1 MMKQSF
7 LFIQLIISLIIGCVK
22 APEQD
27 PYVVVLGI
35 AQDGGAPHAG
45 CQKDCCATR
54 WNDPSKYLMVSSI
67 GIVDPNT
74 KETWMI
80 DATPDFP
87 KQLEILTG
95 NDHNKLKGIFLTHA
109 HIGHYTGLMFLG
121 REVMGSNS
129 VPVYAMP
136 KMAKYLRSNGPW
148 SQLVDLENI
157 VIEKLKNER
166 SVKLN
171 DRIKVTPF
179 QVPHRDE
186 FSETVGY
193 KIEGANK
200 SLIFIP
206 DIDKWSKWDKDIV
219 TIVKE
224 NDYAIL
230 DGSFY
235 QNGEIIGRDMSEI
248 PHPFIIESLETL
260 KSSLDNS
267 EVYFIHLNHTN
278 PALIKESEAQK
289 QILKAGFKIAEPKQI
304 INF

>member
-1 MMKQSF
+1 
-7 LFIQLIISLIIGCVK
+7 
-22 APEQD
+22 
-27 PYVVVLGI
+27 
-35 AQDGGAPHAG
+35 
-45 CQKDCCATR
+45 
-54 WNDPSKYLMVSSI
+54 
-67 GIVDPNT
+67 
-74 KETWMI
+74 MI

-148 SQLVDLENI
+148 NQLVDLENI
-157 VIEKLKNER
+157 VIEKLKDER

-235 QNGEIIGRDMSEI
+235 QNGEITGRDMSEI

>member
-1 MMKQSF
+1 MMRQLF
-7 LFIQLIISLIIGCVK
+7 LFIQIIISLIIGCVK
-22 APEQD
+22 SPEQD

-67 GIVDPNT
+67 GIVDPHT

-157 VIEKLKNER
+157 VIEKLKDER

-206 DIDKWSKWDKDIV
+206 DIDKWSKWEKDIV

>member
-1 MMKQSF
+1 MMRQLF
-7 LFIQLIISLIIGCVK
+7 LFIQLINSLIIGCIK
-22 APEQD
+22 SPEQD

-67 GIVDPNT
+67 GIVDPHT

-129 VPVYAMP
+129 VQVYAMP

-148 SQLVDLENI
+148 SQLVDMENI
-157 VIEKLKNER
+157 VIKKLKDER

-193 KIEGANK
+193 KIEGSNK

-219 TIVKE
+219 TIVNE

-235 QNGEIIGRDMSEI
+235 QNGEITGRDMSEI

>member
-1 MMKQSF
+1 MMRQLF

-45 CQKDCCATR
+45 CQKDCCAIR

-157 VIEKLKNER
+157 VIEKLKDER

-200 SLIFIP
+200 SVIFIP

>member
-1 MMKQSF
+1 MMKQPF

-148 SQLVDLENI
+148 NQLVDLENI
-157 VIEKLKNER
+157 VIEKLKDER
-166 SVKLN
+166 TVKLN

-200 SLIFIP
+200 SVIFIP
-206 DIDKWSKWDKDIV
+206 DIDKWSKWEKDIV

>member
-1 MMKQSF
+1 MMRQLF

-74 KETWMI
+74 KETWII

-148 SQLVDLENI
+148 NQLVNLENI
-157 VIEKLKNER
+157 VIEKLKDER

-171 DRIKVTPF
+171 DRVKVTPF

-206 DIDKWSKWDKDIV
+206 DIDKLSKWEKDIV

-224 NDYAIL
+224 NNYAIL

-235 QNGEIIGRDMSEI
+235 QNGEITGRDMSEI

-289 QILKAGFKIAEPKQI
+289 QILKAGFKIAKPKQT